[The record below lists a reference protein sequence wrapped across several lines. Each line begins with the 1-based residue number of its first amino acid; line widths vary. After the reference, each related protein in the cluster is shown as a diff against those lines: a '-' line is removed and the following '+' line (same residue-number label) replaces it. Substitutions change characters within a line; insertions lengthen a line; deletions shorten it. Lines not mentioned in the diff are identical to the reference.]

1 MRKHQE
7 TPNLLQIYSKTCW
20 SLCFK
25 NVNAKKKT
33 SMLQKTKSE
42 ELFQIQGDGRHT
54 GTGTK

>member
-25 NVNAKKKT
+25 NVNAKKKNVNAIED
-33 SMLQKTKSE
+33 KV
-42 ELFQIQGDGRHT
+42 
-54 GTGTK
+54 